1 MTFFGKSK
9 GKHSRGKR
17 QQDKPLNDV
26 PQSLDY
32 HISDKDKLIYYSEGK
47 MKSCEDMYGV
57 KTTKKKFS
65 ATVSATT
72 SAEGLSAGLSPSF
85 EDSPKGKRKILS
97 DIGKELQ
104 DRKELYFEPDLV
116 REKFALIRVIA
127 KCGTMWPWAGNDE
140 EFQRVVWWVGKTAGS
155 LTILAYGSME
165 NYLEDPA
172 PKNDAGKAT
181 WWPSRAE
188 EYFNLIKA
196 MTANAIS
203 PEWEDFSEEV
213 KSKSIDGLYRCCFND
228 GVEERAPFL
237 HKQKVLEMLLRIDN
251 IEKSSNDCN
260 KNGMICGSPLWVK
273 EVNEAVPGT
282 YDTGQCGTV
291 SFQWPGH
298 KETVECHVVA
308 DWTGDYWGNPRWIP
322 ATSGNQSQ
330 IPKER
335 PELPQPSNVPDL
347 QGIRSLAL

>member
-140 EFQRVVWWVGKTAGS
+140 EFQRVVWWVGK
-155 LTILAYGSME
+155 LLAVS
-165 NYLEDPA
+165 
-172 PKNDAGKAT
+172 
-181 WWPSRAE
+181 
-188 EYFNLIKA
+188 
-196 MTANAIS
+196 
-203 PEWEDFSEEV
+203 
-213 KSKSIDGLYRCCFND
+213 
-228 GVEERAPFL
+228 PFL
-237 HKQKVLEMLLRIDN
+237 RMEVWKTISKTLPRKTTQERRLGGHRVLRNILTLLR
-251 IEKSSNDCN
+251 
-260 KNGMICGSPLWVK
+260 
-273 EVNEAVPGT
+273 
-282 YDTGQCGTV
+282 Q
-291 SFQWPGH
+291 
-298 KETVECHVVA
+298 
-308 DWTGDYWGNPRWIP
+308 
-322 ATSGNQSQ
+322 
-330 IPKER
+330 
-335 PELPQPSNVPDL
+335 
-347 QGIRSLAL
+347 

>member
-1 MTFFGKSK
+1 
-9 GKHSRGKR
+9 
-17 QQDKPLNDV
+17 
-26 PQSLDY
+26 
-32 HISDKDKLIYYSEGK
+32 
-47 MKSCEDMYGV
+47 
-57 KTTKKKFS
+57 
-65 ATVSATT
+65 
-72 SAEGLSAGLSPSF
+72 
-85 EDSPKGKRKILS
+85 
-97 DIGKELQ
+97 
-104 DRKELYFEPDLV
+104 
-116 REKFALIRVIA
+116 
-127 KCGTMWPWAGNDE
+127 
-140 EFQRVVWWVGKTAGS
+140 
-155 LTILAYGSME
+155 
-165 NYLEDPA
+165 
-172 PKNDAGKAT
+172 
-181 WWPSRAE
+181 
-188 EYFNLIKA
+188 

-291 SFQWPGH
+291 SFQRPGH

-308 DWTGDYWGNPRWIP
+308 DWTGDYWENPRWIP